1 MTERRRKK
9 RTVRRRDWEGAKE
22 ADFSRDLRRHIRTD
36 TTIRRDV
43 QAPPVPEQF
52 EPNGLV
58 IAQSKKW
65 AFVEHEGEEKLC
77 RISDRLFEGP
87 FVLLAPGDRVLVE
100 MVEGDP
106 MVLAFAPRRSR
117 LARLAVHG
125 ETLREQIIAANV
137 DQLVIVA
144 SAAQPVFKASVVD
157 RYLIIAQAA
166 GIDCVLCVNKTDLTV
181 EGPSQVAAYR
191 EQGVSVFLT
200 SCETGAGIGEL
211 SEQLR
216 ERVSVVAGQS
226 GVGKSSLLNRLDPS
240 LEIDTQEVSGYND
253 KGKHTTTGA
262 RLYRLANGIIV
273 IDTPG
278 IRQLGIA
285 NVSIN
290 ELPFYFPEFAARAG
304 ACQFSD
310 CTHTH
315 EPNCAVREAVESG
328 EVSAHRYGSYLRI
341 REDITARATKY

>member
-1 MTERRRKK
+1 
-9 RTVRRRDWEGAKE
+9 
-22 ADFSRDLRRHIRTD
+22 
-36 TTIRRDV
+36 
-43 QAPPVPEQF
+43 
-52 EPNGLV
+52 
-58 IAQSKKW
+58 
-65 AFVEHEGEEKLC
+65 
-77 RISDRLFEGP
+77 
-87 FVLLAPGDRVLVE
+87 
-100 MVEGDP
+100 
-106 MVLAFAPRRSR
+106 
-117 LARLAVHG
+117 
-125 ETLREQIIAANV
+125 
-137 DQLVIVA
+137 
-144 SAAQPVFKASVVD
+144 
-157 RYLIIAQAA
+157 
-166 GIDCVLCVNKTDLTV
+166 CVLCVNKTDLTV